1 MKHYS
6 ATLALLPLTLALF
19 LPQAAHAHGSMETPP
34 SRVYGCFLEG
44 PENPKSAACK
54 AAVAAGGTQVIPDE
68 AVKTGID
75 QGFGRDSHGIDVAT
89 FLAEEAMRRRGEL

>member
-54 AAVAAGGTQVIPDE
+54 
-68 AVKTGID
+68 
-75 QGFGRDSHGIDVAT
+75 
-89 FLAEEAMRRRGEL
+89 